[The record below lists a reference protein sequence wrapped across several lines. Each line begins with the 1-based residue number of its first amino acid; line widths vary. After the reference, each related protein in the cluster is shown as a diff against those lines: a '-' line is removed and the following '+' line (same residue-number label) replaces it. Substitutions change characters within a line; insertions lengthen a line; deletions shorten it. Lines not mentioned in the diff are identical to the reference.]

1 VLGVEVDLVL
11 GPVQAE
17 ADGAFSGAAVDVV
30 DKQRLNLLCHAAYPA
45 CRLPDLQNSVTGCE
59 PQSFRKSPVFP
70 VFSRKA

>member
-17 ADGAFSGAAVDVV
+17 ADGAFSCAAVDVV

-45 CRLPDLQNSVTGCE
+45 CRLPDLQT
-59 PQSFRKSPVFP
+59 
-70 VFSRKA
+70 A